1 MELEG
6 QGQDSEVE
14 ITEENSLVE
23 QEPQQQAEEH
33 ENGYNPVFEPIRQE
47 LGLQFESIK
56 PHLLEIEKGFNS
68 GITKANSKYDPWKQF
83 DEQGITPDAVTQ
95 GFATLQRINDDP
107 VGTYQA
113 LQKFLEE
120 NGRMPETQAEV
131 KQAIDKADEEDDL
144 LSDSDKKIA
153 ELQQK
158 LEEQQQFLQAQAE
171 QQEMEKLQA
180 AADQSVAQE
189 YDAFEK
195 AHPELSAED
204 RNEIYQR
211 HYQYAAS
218 GPQNIRPLED
228 VAKEYLGLVNRI
240 RSAPRPNDSAPR
252 LPGAGGGVPT
262 GQRKPMDQLSREE
275 SQDLLAELLRTG
287 KN

>member
-1 MELEG
+1 MGLED

-23 QEPQQQAEEH
+23 QEPQQQTEEH

-113 LQKFLEE
+113 LHKFLEE
-120 NGRMPETQAEV
+120 NGRLPETQAEV
-131 KQAIDKADEEDDL
+131 KQAIDEANEEDDL

-171 QQEMEKLQA
+171 KQEMEQLNA
-180 AADQSVAQE
+180 RMEQSVAQE
-189 YDAFEK
+189 FDAFEK
-195 AHPELSAED
+195 AHPELTDED
-204 RNEIYQR
+204 RQEIYQR
-211 HYQYAAS
+211 HFQYAAS
-218 GPQNIRPLED
+218 GPQNIRSLED

-252 LPGAGGGVPT
+252 LLGSGGGVPT
-262 GQRKPMDQLSREE
+262 GQRKPVDQLSREE
-275 SQDLLAELLRTG
+275 SQDMLAELLRTG
-287 KN
+287 KK